1 MKLLTKTSYYYILYT
16 IPVIILSAVF
26 IYYFLSNEIEESN
39 KPILLSRVKTIE
51 NYIKNKKEISLE
63 VLQSNNEVYVSKIN
77 NSTIIPQT
85 IKDTLIYSDIE
96 KELLNYKVLELNS
109 KINGTNYKIRV
120 LKNSMEFDEIL
131 EVVMAV
137 FITLLFLLFFIIFLI
152 NIKISKKL
160 WQPFWTTLEYIKN
173 FNVTANENMKLHSN
187 DITEFNELNTSI
199 NQMTSKMMHDYRNQK
214 KFTENASHEFQTP
227 LAIIKGKIDLLLQT
241 QNLDEE
247 SLQLLIAIED
257 TTSRLSRINK
267 SLLLL
272 SKIENR
278 QYEKTE
284 DVLLLSLIEKLL
296 VLNEDLIS
304 DKNLKFTFENKE
316 NLHFKMNAELGYTL
330 FNNLIQNAIRHNIEN
345 GSITIAIKSN
355 SISISNTGNQT
366 PLDSNL
372 IFERFEKQSTHTNS
386 IGLGLSIVKEIAE
399 VYNIQIS
406 YFYENN
412 QHIFSLIQLA

>member
-16 IPVIILSAVF
+16 IPVVILSAVF

-51 NYIKNKKEISLE
+51 NYIKNKKDISLE

-412 QHIFSLIQLA
+412 QHIFSLTQLA